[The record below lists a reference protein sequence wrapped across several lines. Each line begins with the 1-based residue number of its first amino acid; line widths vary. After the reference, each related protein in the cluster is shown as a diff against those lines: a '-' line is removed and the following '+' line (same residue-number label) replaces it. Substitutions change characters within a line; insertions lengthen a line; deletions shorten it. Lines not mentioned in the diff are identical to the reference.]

1 MMEVEAKERRKV
13 RLSMDLEPEL
23 HKRLKIEVAHRGES
37 ITEYVKRILAESL
50 ERGETETRKAS

>member
-1 MMEVEAKERRKV
+1 MMEAKERRKV

-37 ITEYVKRILAESL
+37 ITDYVKRMLAESL
-50 ERGETETRKAS
+50 ERDEMEARKAS